1 MQKKSEEILRNNYN
15 LFLFFVLFSHIITIF
30 NMVNTNTKTNP
41 TSELSITSSSLNVE
55 IDIPFKQDAV

>member
-1 MQKKSEEILRNNYN
+1 
-15 LFLFFVLFSHIITIF
+15 
-30 NMVNTNTKTNP
+30 MVNTNTKTNP